1 MAFPY
6 TADLG
11 VFANWRTTFSLSV
24 DSANMLFDIS
34 ATSSGREFSLGQTSG
49 GRCSTH
55 NMRLIIYVCRDT
67 NGKSNFYMMQSFSHH
82 PFKPRVILLILAFQT
97 RPWANSHYSNER
109 RRLGAD
115 KRDVTCV
122 HGDVTHI
129 RACRGR
135 IGTRL
140 TLIITWF
147 HILVTLNSGWIFL
160 TFFID
165 SKCITSP
172 VVSTVPPT
180 KTVTVCPTSTQ
191 AAFVSPS
198 VTKLT
203 YCSGIDLFSLYV
215 LFS

>member
-34 ATSSGREFSLGQTSG
+34 ATSSGREFSLGQASG

-67 NGKSNFYMMQSFSHH
+67 NGKSNFFYDAIFFSS
-82 PFKPRVILLILAFQT
+82 LFQT
-97 RPWANSHYSNER
+97 QGRPLYPRLSHSSPGQFALIEWAEEAWSR
-109 RRLGAD
+109 QARC
-115 KRDVTCV
+115 DVR
-122 HGDVTHI
+122 GDVTHI
-129 RACRGR
+129 RAFRGW

-147 HILVTLNSGWIFL
+147 HVLVTLNSRRLCTSWWYFSYFNFL
-160 TFFID
+160 
-165 SKCITSP
+165 
-172 VVSTVPPT
+172 
-180 KTVTVCPTSTQ
+180 
-191 AAFVSPS
+191 
-198 VTKLT
+198 
-203 YCSGIDLFSLYV
+203 
-215 LFS
+215 

>member
-1 MAFPY
+1 
-6 TADLG
+6 
-11 VFANWRTTFSLSV
+11 
-24 DSANMLFDIS
+24 MLFHIS

-67 NGKSNFYMMQSFSHH
+67 NGKSNFYMTQSFSHH
-82 PFKPRVILLILAFQT
+82 PFKPRVASLSSPSDSSQGQFALLE
-97 RPWANSHYSNER
+97 WAEEAWSR
-109 RRLGAD
+109 QAWCDMR
-115 KRDVTCV
+115 
-122 HGDVTHI
+122 GDVTHI
-129 RACRGR
+129 RACRGW

-147 HILVTLNSGWIFL
+147 HVLVTLNSRRLCTSWWYFL
-160 TFFID
+160 YFFID

-198 VTKLT
+198 VTKPT